1 MNELKYFVQH
11 ESEMD
16 VDDYETPFED
26 DVVKWV
32 GYESERFDESMRSE
46 YSGEDEEEEEEDED
60 ELMKRFAGLSKR
72 FEDSGR
78 EFSRKESESRGS
90 ESSGE
95 KDEEDEEDELLK
107 MFAVHYELF
116 EDSGGESTCHESE
129 CRASESC
136 GKKDEEDDEDDL
148 LKMFRGHYERFEDNG
163 RESTRHE
170 SEDSSRKCSDSR
182 NLYYAFDGTVPDHE
196 VIPIDDVG
204 DTCNIDMKNFKP
216 SDVVNYDF
224 FSLEVAYLFYV
235 QYATSNGFCVRKDSV
250 VKNK

>member
-32 GYESERFDESMRSE
+32 GYESERFDESMRNE
-46 YSGEDEEEEEEDED
+46 YNGEDEEEEDEDED
-60 ELMKRFAGLSKR
+60 ELMKRFVGLSKR

-78 EFSRKESESRGS
+78 EFSRNESESRGS

-107 MFAVHYELF
+107 MFAVHSERF
-116 EDSGGESTCHESE
+116 EDSGGESTCHENE

-148 LKMFRGHYERFEDNG
+148 LKMF
-163 RESTRHE
+163 
-170 SEDSSRKCSDSR
+170 
-182 NLYYAFDGTVPDHE
+182 
-196 VIPIDDVG
+196 
-204 DTCNIDMKNFKP
+204 
-216 SDVVNYDF
+216 
-224 FSLEVAYLFYV
+224 
-235 QYATSNGFCVRKDSV
+235 
-250 VKNK
+250 